1 MPAEDENDSEANSSV
16 LIRELGKLK
25 KVLLR
30 ELGKLKKLVRELFRP
45 SRLPRNLGLSV
56 SWLILLGIGFVSFT
70 WAYNDWVRH
79 RHQISVTDKFTI
91 ATLAIA
97 FFAAVFALLAYQV
110 STGPP
115 NLQLG
120 IMFDNQKNPYDH
132 RLEYMTG
139 RERWLRLGCWFGSS
153 APPSEDP
160 KEYLED
166 PDWPT
171 HIAYM
176 WVDNRS
182 RYPAKSPS
190 VKVRFGKESDES
202 PMGLCCMNPL
212 AEDPDEPWRH
222 KEVGP
227 GWIDTSFKTSGI
239 VLTAT
244 QWDGGSTFPIHGKSS
259 RRLPNLSLATL
270 YSNEKV
276 TNKLIVTKKL
286 QVELLAEG
294 YRKVVEVKITFEI
307 D

>member
-16 LIRELGKLK
+16 L
-25 KVLLR
+25 LR
-30 ELGKLKKLVRELFRP
+30 ELGKLKKFVRELFRP
-45 SRLPRNLGLSV
+45 SRLPRNLGLSI

-79 RHQISVTDKFTI
+79 RHQISVTDKLTI

-120 IMFDNQKNPYDH
+120 IMFYNQKNPYDH
-132 RLEYMTG
+132 ELKYTTG
-139 RERWLRLGCWFGSS
+139 RERWLRLGCWFKSP
-153 APPSEDP
+153 APPSKDP
-160 KEYLED
+160 KYLED
-166 PDWPT
+166 PDWPA

-176 WVDNRS
+176 WVDNKS

-190 VKVRFGKESDES
+190 VKVRFGKEADES
-202 PMGLCCMNPL
+202 PMGLCCMNPQD
-212 AEDPDEPWRH
+212 ENPVEPWRH
-222 KEVGP
+222 KDVGP
-227 GWIDTSFKTSGI
+227 GWIDTSFMTSGI

-244 QWDGGSTFPIHGKSS
+244 QWDGGSTYPIHGKSS

-270 YSNEKV
+270 YSDEKE

-294 YRKVVEVKITFEI
+294 YRKVVKVKITFEI